1 MEEALDTMT
10 DLLATATAAATALAT
25 ATATAAAED
34 EGWLPS
40 PDTNSSLPLGMD
52 GNDVAQPGG
61 SYILVSGARGW
72 AGGACVMVEAAS
84 L

>member
-25 ATATAAAED
+25 ATATAAEE

-61 SYILVSGARGW
+61 SYILVSGAFGPVW
-72 AGGACVMVEAAS
+72 GVEPV
-84 L
+84 